1 MKHVQSVANMPPS
14 GESLKVLASDLGNRV
29 YTKYFVRQKY
39 QSQAVEKLSNIY
51 NDYTDLLAKDTKVK
65 KSSSS
70 SCSIYLLICVH
81 MQVLKF
87 SSEEYK

>member
-70 SCSIYLLICVH
+70 CSIYLLICVH